1 MNIHST
7 QETTGGHAMRT
18 TRRTLLI
25 GASTA
30 AFATTAG
37 RVAFAKD
44 PIKIGVPTAL
54 TGPYAQLG
62 DEAKRAIEFAIG
74 EANAAGGIDGRKVEV
89 RYLDTEAKPELA
101 RQQGEKLALA
111 GYNLLTGTIASGEA
125 LAMGPML
132 GRWNAIYVSTINKA
146 DDITGKQ
153 CQPRMFRVN
162 RPDNSDAA
170 VVQPWLATR
179 AEKKWAIMAAD
190 IAWGRNSG
198 ASFRKAADATGKT
211 IVSENYPAFGS
222 NDYAAHIQK
231 VADSGAEAMW
241 VALAGRDAIN
251 FAKQAKQFGLFDKVV
266 TGGTSFTTDGTVKV
280 LGDVVKGVHT
290 IINYSATLDTPG
302 NKKLVA
308 DWAVKYPGT
317 QPTNFEGETYLG
329 MQVIFQAVKKAGSI
343 RPADV
348 AKALEGGT
356 FETILGTQTMRK
368 EDHQLVGPN
377 YFGSVQMHNGILR
390 PVINMTVP
398 ADVATPRPDGSCKL

>member
-1 MNIHST
+1 
-7 QETTGGHAMRT
+7 MRT

-37 RVAFAKD
+37 RMAFAKD

-74 EANAAGGIDGRKVEV
+74 EANAAV
-89 RYLDTEAKPELA
+89 DTEAKPELA

-111 GYNLLTGTIASGEA
+111 GYNLLTGTIASGEG

-231 VADSGAEAMW
+231 VADSGADAMW

-280 LGDVVKGVHT
+280 LGDVVTGIHA

-302 NKKLVA
+302 NKKFVA
-308 DWAVKYPGT
+308 DWTVKYPGT

-329 MQVIFQAVKKAGSI
+329 MQVIFQAVRKAGSI

-348 AKALEGGT
+348 AKAMEGAT
-356 FETILGTQTMRK
+356 FETILGTQVMRK

-377 YFGSVQMHNGILR
+377 YFGSVQMHNGVLR
-390 PVINMTVP
+390 PVITMTVP
-398 ADVATPRPDGSCKL
+398 GDIATPRPDGTCKL